1 MNETPTSNESRR
13 TGVHSSRAHGRWH
26 LPLLLAICVAALLVG
41 EAAGGQTIR
50 GYGGPGIGMA
60 WSTIGKESVNFKTE
74 DWSLSETSWRLLAG
88 CQFLPNLGAEAG
100 YIYLGKGRVSEQE
113 RGAYFEVEVT
123 GFELTPVCIVPLGKG
138 VTGFARI
145 GFIIWSSDMSFDF
158 VDSGSGTKDESGTG
172 LAFGIGGKYALGRHF
187 EARAEFNRYAIDKT
201 DAGAGNFNVLMI
213 GGQYA
218 FGREFD

>member
-213 GGQYA
+213 GVEYA